1 MDELWIHRRL
11 CWGLITLGLLTF
23 VYLRFFPAAYGRH
36 RSERRSFCVSNRA
49 GWILMEFPAV
59 FLFLGIFAM
68 GSHANRAQAWVLAGI
83 WMAHYAYRSLVYPFR
98 ITYAPRRMPL
108 EIALAGFVFQSL
120 NAYLNARWI
129 SHLHLY
135 TWGWFSSWQ
144 FVVGTLIFLVAL
156 TWTLR
161 SDEIVLRLKRSSP
174 DRYQIPRGGLFRW
187 VSSPNYLCEIVEW
200 GAWATLTWSI
210 SGLAFF
216 LYVIANLAP
225 RALAH
230 HRWYHERFPDYP
242 PERKALLP
250 GLI

>member
-11 CWGLITLGLLTF
+11 CWGLIALGLVTF

-36 RSERRSFCVSNRA
+36 GTDRRRFCVSNRA
-49 GWILMEFPAV
+49 GWIIMEFPAV
-59 FLFLGIFAM
+59 FLFLAIFAM
-68 GSHANRAQAWVLAGI
+68 GSQATSGPAWCLAAI

-98 ITYAPRRMPL
+98 IAYVPKRMPL
-108 EIALAGFVFQSL
+108 EIASAGFLFQSL

-129 SHLHLY
+129 SELNAY
-135 TWGWFSSWQ
+135 KWSWFSDWR
-144 FVVGTLIFLVAL
+144 FVVGSFFFFMAL
-156 TWTLR
+156 SLTLR
-161 SDEIVLRLKRSSP
+161 SDEIVLKLKKDSP

-200 GAWATLTWSI
+200 GAWALLTWSI

-225 RALAH
+225 RAIAH
-230 HRWYHERFPDYP
+230 HRWYHERFTDYP
-242 PERKALLP
+242 QNRKALIP
-250 GLI
+250 GIL